1 MADLSMTRAT
11 PPPDSSLPGVPPRE
25 EWPPG
30 AKWVGHAPNSGEYIF
45 GYTGDGSRS
54 PRGPVTHVRLSPD
67 YGAPSPLWPNSVEI
81 EELVSSGLL
90 EQLMEW
96 QLAFEQHFDD
106 ENGWTSPEVKARWA
120 DQAVVLE
127 RELRLEFGPDV
138 EIEVELWPIEP
149 DDRTAP

>member
-1 MADLSMTRAT
+1 
-11 PPPDSSLPGVPPRE
+11 
-25 EWPPG
+25 
-30 AKWVGHAPNSGEYIF
+30 
-45 GYTGDGSRS
+45 
-54 PRGPVTHVRLSPD
+54 LSPD
-67 YGAPSPLWPNSVEI
+67 YGAPSPLWPNSAEI

-138 EIEVELWPIEP
+138 EIEVELWPIES